1 MSEGDVNGS
10 LRTLM
15 RVELSNGT
23 WVVIEA
29 SGPITSTSI
38 EELLEYVMVY
48 ERHKRKQETDQAMT
62 ERLAKCGDAV
72 GAPEEE

>member
-1 MSEGDVNGS
+1 MNDGTMDEVP

-29 SGPITSTSI
+29 SGPITSTSVG
-38 EELLEYVMVY
+38 ELLEYVMGY
-48 ERHKRKQETDQAMT
+48 ERHLRKRETDQAMT
-62 ERLAKCGDAV
+62 ERK
-72 GAPEEE
+72 EE